1 MAGPNTPKAGPIVTE
16 RLLLHGAKAEL
27 KELASTIN
35 VDRERDHV
43 RRLNADDRSAL
54 QAQIKDWKYEN
65 RDEEHTEQSQAV
77 LRLLDELKLDIEQ
90 PDTGYRITGGGL
102 GAINYGVDKTVEGVV
117 GYPTSKAVEGYTD
130 LARYARDETA
140 RIANAGSM
148 QEKIGMTGKNVLLFG
163 GIAWATSALFS
174 TISSGIDKMWKPD
187 TWTNSL
193 SHAGKWILGVTGIGW
208 LANTLLRKGKEPDA
222 KVTAP
227 PPRPSVAK
235 ERTPR
240 PSTYEELS
248 KIPEGRNLLEDL
260 TINERG
266 KTEGRVEFTV
276 DGSTV
281 TILPPVNDKN
291 EFSPHFQLDGV
302 EYALSPAPGAPD
314 DPLAKAM
321 DDVVKSLM
329 NAPNGAPNR
338 DAREALA
345 NASRKAAIERRGDVI
360 RAGMK
365 GGAAVELK
373 ISDLQKLVKGLKEY
387 SDTTKLV
394 DVPLTFRPGNISI
407 LRQFAI
413 SKTGTVEK
421 RPAPAAPAAAP
432 AAPTA
437 PATKPDPL
445 KINTTAPAA
454 PTTVATTK
462 PEIPAGYEDITPDFN
477 VQIDGKSV
485 RFLQGPDKIVLSYNG
500 RLFSMRDPDDSGLV
514 GVNATTFYL
523 LTTSG
528 DRATGKLNAGG
539 VIQYESKEYKRIIQS
554 LNAGKGPVITVPNVT
569 YEEMGEDS
577 TFERRTKSFIF
588 DTV

>member
-291 EFSPHFQLDGV
+291 EFSPRFQLDGV

-360 RAGMK
+360 RAGIK

-373 ISDLQKLVKGLKEY
+373 ISDIQQLVKGLKQFP
-387 SDTTKLV
+387 DTTEFV
-394 DVPLTFRPGNISI
+394 DVPFVFQPGNLSI
-407 LRQFAI
+407 NRRFSI
-413 SKTGTVEK
+413 GKTGAVEK
-421 RPAPAAPAAAP
+421 RPAPAPAPAAAP
-432 AAPTA
+432 AAPAA
-437 PATKPDPL
+437 PAAKPDPL
-445 KINTTAPAA
+445 KIAPTAPADA
-454 PTTVATTK
+454 PVETLKERARFTLN
-462 PEIPAGYEDITPDFN
+462 GITA
-477 VQIDGKSV
+477 
-485 RFLQGPDKIVLSYNG
+485 VLSEAPAKYENTGGAILTVNG
-500 RLFSMRDPDDSGLV
+500 KKFLV
-514 GVNATTFYL
+514 TGNGVNADAWSMFEYTQKGDYFEFTNARL
-523 LTTSG
+523 HVRAMAEVLATLTSP
-528 DRATGKLNAGG
+528 KVL
-539 VIQYESKEYKRIIQS
+539 E
-554 LNAGKGPVITVPNVT
+554 GKGMLISGIPVEEIKPPDTT
-569 YEEMGEDS
+569 YKAAPVAL
-577 TFERRTKSFIF
+577 TFTPVK
-588 DTV
+588 